1 MFTTL
6 FFSVFQPRD
15 GRHVCGVPVPRPVPM
30 PLLAMLVAGAALATA
45 GTAHA
50 GRSCEARTPTAQGI
64 ERGME
69 LARRTAEALDASG
82 AQVVLL
88 GRAGQDLG
96 RYGLQYSHLGW
107 AYRTGAGPWRVVH
120 KLNACGTAVADVYR
134 QGLGEFFLDDLW
146 RHQAVW
152 AVPTP
157 GVQQRLHAVLDSR
170 ERTLALHH
178 RPYSMVSYAWGS
190 RYQQSN
196 QWALETLA
204 LAMEP
209 ATIGT
214 RAQSQAWLQSTGYAP
229 TVLNIGTLTRLGGRV
244 GSANI
249 AFDDHPDGQR
259 FAGRIATTTVD
270 SALDW
275 LVRARLAGPPVAL
288 QLPPD
293 TAGGTTDA
301 RQKWPPAHVQH
312 APEAIEMTVNT
323 RRRNP

>member
-1 MFTTL
+1 MFTAL
-6 FFSVFQPRD
+6 PFSAHPPCQHRRIGSVAAAM
-15 GRHVCGVPVPRPVPM
+15 PVG
-30 PLLAMLVAGAALATA
+30 LLALVAAAALATA

-50 GRSCEARTPTAQGI
+50 GRSCEARPPTAQTI

-69 LARRTAEALDASG
+69 LARRTADALDASG

-107 AYRTGAGPWRVVH
+107 AYRTDTGPWRVVH

-134 QGLGEFFLDDLW
+134 QGLGDFFLDDLW
-146 RHQAVW
+146 RHEAVW

-157 GVQQRLHAVLDSR
+157 EVQQRLRAVLDSR

-178 RPYSMVSYAWGS
+178 RPYSMVSYAWAS

-209 ATIGT
+209 GTITT
-214 RAQSQAWLQSTGYAP
+214 RDQAQAWLQFKGYAP
-229 TVLNIGTLTRLGGRV
+229 SVLRLGTLTRLGGRV
-244 GSANI
+244 GSAHI
-249 AFDDHPDGQR
+249 AFDDHPGDQR
-259 FAGRIATTTVD
+259 FADRIATTTVD
-270 SALDW
+270 SALAW
-275 LVRARLAGPPVAL
+275 LVRAQLAGPPVVL
-288 QLPPD
+288 RLEP
-293 TAGGTTDA
+293 
-301 RQKWPPAHVQH
+301 
-312 APEAIEMTVNT
+312 
-323 RRRNP
+323 

>member
-1 MFTTL
+1 MFISG
-6 FFSVFQPRD
+6 FSFLSTPAR
-15 GRHVCGVPVPRPVPM
+15 CGARNAPALAL
-30 PLLAMLVAGAALATA
+30 LLAATLLVVAIP
-45 GTAHA
+45 AHA
-50 GRSCEARTPTAQGI
+50 GRSCESSPPTAQTI

-69 LARRTAEALDASG
+69 LASRTAAALDASG

-107 AYRTGAGPWRVVH
+107 AYRTDTGPWRVVH

-134 QGLGEFFLDDLW
+134 QGLGDFFLDDLW
-146 RHQAVW
+146 RHEAVW

-157 GVQQRLHAVLDSR
+157 EVQQRLRAVLDSR

-178 RPYSMVSYAWGS
+178 RPYSMVSYAWAS

-209 ATIGT
+209 GTITT
-214 RAQSQAWLQSTGYAP
+214 RDQAQAWLQFKGYAP
-229 TVLNIGTLTRLGGRV
+229 SVLRLGTLTRLGARV

-249 AFDDHPDGQR
+249 AFDDHPGDQR

-270 SALDW
+270 SALAW
-275 LVRARLAGPPVAL
+275 LVRAQLAGPPVVL
-288 QLPPD
+288 RLEP
-293 TAGGTTDA
+293 
-301 RQKWPPAHVQH
+301 
-312 APEAIEMTVNT
+312 
-323 RRRNP
+323 